1 MSLNGSTTTNNTN
14 VIAIPPGYRW
24 TGSIALSA
32 ALSGSIGSGAT
43 TATPAVV
50 LSTSGTSDPANGS
63 VLVRTALSTPAIGA
77 LSLVGV
83 GSTNSVVVP
92 LATVY
97 NTDGGATLN
106 IVLQYNSATVA
117 AAVMMGEIS

>member
-1 MSLNGSTTTNNTN
+1 MAVDGSTTTNNATI
-14 VIAIPPGYRW
+14 IAIPPGYRW

-32 ALSGSIGSGAT
+32 ALSGAIGAGAT

-50 LSTSGTSDPANGS
+50 LSTTGTSEPVSGS
-63 VLVRTALSTPAIGA
+63 VVARTALSTPAIGA

-83 GSTNSVVVP
+83 GCTNSIVVP
-92 LATVY
+92 LAAIY
-97 NTDGGATLN
+97 NTDSSATLN

-117 AAVMMGEIS
+117 AAVMMGEIN